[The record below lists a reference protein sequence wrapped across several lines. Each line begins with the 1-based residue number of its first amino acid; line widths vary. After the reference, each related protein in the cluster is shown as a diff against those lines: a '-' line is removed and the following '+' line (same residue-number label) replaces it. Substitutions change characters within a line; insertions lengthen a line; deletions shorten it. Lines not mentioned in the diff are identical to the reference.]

1 MPKDNI
7 SFPAVTGEGAGF
19 DLAAATIRDISGGDS
34 RDNKTTF
41 KAVVLKPLA
50 GSNPMSNKV
59 KAALEGTAEPVSKQD
74 RRGGFLAYRVR
85 IIDENSP
92 HLFLPDPC
100 NPQVSSENKP
110 SNEVI
115 KDMHTLAFSRELLN
129 YGDEVLIRVT
139 PGNFSYNIE
148 QAYITEVLMSNAL
161 RYKADRPCSQAQDLF
176 HKSILGGIQPGAPF
190 QGSVA
195 GTPGGP
201 STAEDIR
208 NAYPAA
214 AAHPGLPEK
223 IVEVANNVGI
233 PDPGWLANLIN
244 FESGFDPTLQNQQ
257 GSDCWGLIQFCRNSG
272 AKSVGVRWKS
282 GEKPPGAFLDSGA
295 VAQMKYVEAY
305 MMKGKG
311 KYKTVQ
317 DVYARVFFPL
327 AMDYGDD
334 FSIYGWY
341 VSNKGQAAADKF
353 VQQNPGIMFKGDYV
367 RLANSRAGL
376 PTVLPGTT

>member
-1 MPKDNI
+1 MSKSDI

-19 DLAAATIRDISGGDS
+19 DLAAGTIRDMLGGDS

-59 KAALEGTAEPVSKQD
+59 KSAIEGTPEPVSKQD

-100 NPQVSSENKP
+100 SPQVSSKNKP

-115 KDMHTLAFSRELLN
+115 KDMHTLAFSREQLN
-129 YGDEVLIRVT
+129 YGDEVLITLT

-148 QAYITEVLMSNAL
+148 QAYITEVLQNNAQ
-161 RYKADRPCSQAQDLF
+161 RYKADKQCSQAKDLF
-176 HKSILGGIQPGAPF
+176 LESVAGGIQPGGPF
-190 QGSVA
+190 VPPPLGVV
-195 GTPGGP
+195 GGP
-201 STAEDIR
+201 STAEDIK

-214 AAHPGLPEK
+214 AAQPGLAEK

-244 FESGFDPTLQNQQ
+244 FESQFDPTLQNLQ
-257 GSDCWGLIQFCRNSG
+257 GSDCWGLIQFCRDTG
-272 AKSVGVRWKS
+272 AKSVGVIWKY
-282 GEKPPGAFLDSGA
+282 GEKPPGAFLNSGA
-295 VAQMKYVEAY
+295 VAQMKYVEDY

-311 KYKTVQ
+311 KYKTIA
-317 DVYARVFFPL
+317 DIYARVFFPE
-327 AMDYGDD
+327 AMNHGDD
-334 FSIYGWY
+334 FSIYNWY
-341 VSNKGQAAADKF
+341 VAHKGQAAADKF
-353 VQQNPGIMFKGDYV
+353 AKLNPGIMFKGDYI
-367 RLANSRAGL
+367 RLANNGAKL
-376 PTVLPGTT
+376 PTVLPGMT